1 MKKEVN
7 KPMAQRLF
15 GTDGV
20 RGIAN
25 QDLGP
30 DLAMRLAY
38 SAVRTLFPTNER
50 RAQVIIGHDTRLSC
64 QMLEAA
70 LVAGFT
76 AAGADVYL
84 VGVVPTPGVAFLVQR
99 HRCDL
104 GVVISASHNSYE
116 YNGIKIFD
124 RHGFK
129 LPDEVEDQIEANL
142 DLFSDP
148 TDRPQGDKLG
158 KVEVLTE
165 GALEY
170 RLHLE
175 EQAGLDLSGLRL
187 ALDLANGAAT
197 AVAPQLFQDLGAEVR
212 LLADQPDGTNIN
224 KDCGSTH
231 VEHLAEFVRSEGLD
245 LGLAFDGDADRLMA
259 VDDQGQILDGDV
271 MLAIL
276 AKDMHEQGLL
286 DEDTLVVTVMSNI
299 GLDIMAEEA
308 GISLQKT
315 KVGDRYVLDEMR
327 RGGYKLGG
335 EQSGHLIFL
344 DDSSTGDGILSALKL
359 LAVVQRKGQKL
370 SQLRKVISI
379 YPQVLV
385 NVRVQDSSK
394 PAVMADPEVAEACRR
409 LEESLEQQGRVLLR
423 PSGTEPYIRIML
435 EGRDELEIQALAEE
449 LAQFIQEKYG
459 N

>member
-1 MKKEVN
+1 
-7 KPMAQRLF
+7 MAQRLF

-30 DLAMRLAY
+30 DLAMRIAY
-38 SAVRTLFPTNER
+38 SAVRTLFPTSDR

-84 VGVVPTPGVAFLVQR
+84 AAVVPTPGVAFLLQR

-124 RHGFK
+124 RYGFK
-129 LPDEVEDQIEANL
+129 LPDEIEDQIEANL
-142 DLFSDP
+142 GLFDNCV
-148 TDRPQGDKLG
+148 DRPQGDKLG
-158 KVEVLTE
+158 RVELLAE
-165 GALEY
+165 GAMEY

-175 EQAGLDLSGLRL
+175 EQAGLDLSGMRL

-197 AVAPQLFQDLGAEVR
+197 AVAPKLFRDLGAEVW
-212 LLADQPDGTNIN
+212 LLSDQPNGTNIN

-231 VEHLAEFVRSEGLD
+231 VEHLAEFVRQNALD

-299 GLDIMAEEA
+299 GLDLMAEEA

-315 KVGDRYVLDEMR
+315 RVGDRYVLDEMR

-344 DDSSTGDGILSALKL
+344 NDSSTGDGILSALKL
-359 LAVVQRKGQKL
+359 LTVMQRKGQKL
-370 SQLRKVISI
+370 SRLREVISI

-385 NVRVQDSSK
+385 NVRVDDRAK
-394 PAVMADPEVAEACRR
+394 TCVMADTEIAEACRR
-409 LEESLEQQGRVLLR
+409 LEEKLDQEGRVLLR

-435 EGRDELEIQALAEE
+435 EGRDEREIQAMAEE

-459 N
+459 I

>member
-1 MKKEVN
+1 
-7 KPMAQRLF
+7 MAQRLF

-30 DLAMRLAY
+30 DLAMRIAY
-38 SAVRTLFPTNER
+38 SAVRTLFPTSDR

-84 VGVVPTPGVAFLVQR
+84 AAVVPTPGVAFLLQR

-124 RHGFK
+124 RYGYK
-129 LPDEVEDQIEANL
+129 LPDEIEDQIEANL
-142 DLFSDP
+142 GLFDDCV
-148 TDRPQGDKLG
+148 DRPQGDKLG
-158 KVEVLTE
+158 RVELLAE
-165 GALEY
+165 GAMEY

-175 EQAGLDLSGLRL
+175 EQAGLDISGMRL

-197 AVAPQLFQDLGAEVR
+197 AVAPKLFRDLGAEVW
-212 LLADQPDGTNIN
+212 LLSDQPNGTNIN

-231 VEHLAEFVRSEGLD
+231 VEHLAEFVRQNALD

-299 GLDIMAEEA
+299 GLDLMAEEA

-315 KVGDRYVLDEMR
+315 RVGDRYVLDEMR

-344 DDSSTGDGILSALKL
+344 NDSSTGDGILSALKL
-359 LAVVQRKGQKL
+359 LTVMQRKGQKL
-370 SQLRKVISI
+370 SRLREVISI

-385 NVRVQDSSK
+385 NVRVDDRAK
-394 PAVMADPEVAEACRR
+394 TAVMADAEIAEACRR
-409 LEESLEQQGRVLLR
+409 LEEKLDQEGRVLLR

-435 EGRDELEIQALAEE
+435 EGRDEREIQAMAEE

-459 N
+459 I